1 MKIIH
6 TADIHLGSP
15 LSSIDDVNKR
25 NKRKN
30 EILSSFENLINYANQ
45 NNIKIIMMSGDVFDN
60 NLPYKKDKEFF
71 YHLIEKNNNINF
83 LYLKGNH
90 DISGKN
96 DIEYPNLF
104 LFNDYWKNYKF
115 NNVVISGIEL
125 TKENSKALYPS
136 LNLNKN
142 DINIVM
148 MHGDI
153 YSKGDNFISLKD
165 LKNKN
170 IDYLALGHIHK
181 NALDKLD
188 DRGYYAYSGCLE
200 GRGFDEDGIKGF
212 YVLDINENEIKKEF
226 IPNNKRIIHSI
237 DIDITNLDTFS
248 KVKDLIDENVKNIK
262 NDDIVRIYLI
272 GENEID
278 LDLTELENYY
288 SFFYI
293 SIKDKTKRKI
303 NINNY
308 LNDLSLRGEFIR
320 RIMDN
325 NEYSQEEKEEII
337 YLGLNALNGKE

>member
-30 EILSSFENLINYANQ
+30 EILASFENLINYANQ
-45 NNIKIIMMSGDVFDN
+45 NDIKIIMMSGDVFDN

-83 LYLKGNH
+83 LYLNGNH

-115 NNVVISGIEL
+115 DNVVISGIEL

-153 YSKGDNFISLKD
+153 YSKGDNFISLND
-165 LKNKN
+165 LKNK
-170 IDYLALGHIHK
+170 IL
-181 NALDKLD
+181 
-188 DRGYYAYSGCLE
+188 
-200 GRGFDEDGIKGF
+200 
-212 YVLDINENEIKKEF
+212 
-226 IPNNKRIIHSI
+226 II
-237 DIDITNLDTFS
+237 
-248 KVKDLIDENVKNIK
+248 
-262 NDDIVRIYLI
+262 
-272 GENEID
+272 
-278 LDLTELENYY
+278 
-288 SFFYI
+288 
-293 SIKDKTKRKI
+293 
-303 NINNY
+303 
-308 LNDLSLRGEFIR
+308 
-320 RIMDN
+320 
-325 NEYSQEEKEEII
+325 
-337 YLGLNALNGKE
+337 